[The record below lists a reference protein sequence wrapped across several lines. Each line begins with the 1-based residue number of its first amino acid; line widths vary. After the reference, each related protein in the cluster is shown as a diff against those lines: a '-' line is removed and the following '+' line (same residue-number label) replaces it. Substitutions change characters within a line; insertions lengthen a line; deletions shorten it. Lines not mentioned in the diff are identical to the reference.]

1 MFVVTFD
8 VFVHEVGVK
17 GLGVEE
23 GSDQLVVL
31 LFSVDELMSNYA
43 TEASEEAE

>member
-1 MFVVTFD
+1 MFVVPFD
-8 VFVHEVGVK
+8 MFVHKVGVE
-17 GLGVEE
+17 GLGIEE
-23 GSDQLVVL
+23 GSDKLVML